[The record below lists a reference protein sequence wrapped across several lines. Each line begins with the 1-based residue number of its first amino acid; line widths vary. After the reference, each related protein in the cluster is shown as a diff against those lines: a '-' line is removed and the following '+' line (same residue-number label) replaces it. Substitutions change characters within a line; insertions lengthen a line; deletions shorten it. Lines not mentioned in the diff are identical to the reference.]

1 MKQDVLEPGATYH
14 IFNRGNNKENLFIEH
29 KNYDHFLKLMLK
41 HILPV
46 ANVYAYCLLKN
57 HFHLLIGIKE
67 KEELP
72 NKYKEKPYL
81 AFSNFFNAYTKS
93 INKMYSRTGSLFQE
107 HLKRKRVENES
118 YLIKLI
124 AYIHL
129 NPVKHQFTPDYKKYK
144 YSSFQS
150 YISGKKSNLDR
161 EFIFTYINPEDFEY
175 WHDEKKIESEE
186 LLNFLIGSE

>member
-14 IFNRGNNKENLFIEH
+14 IFNRGNNKENLFVEP

-107 HLKRKRVENES
+107 HLNRKRVENES

-129 NPVKHQFTPDYKKYK
+129 NPVKHQFTSDYKKYK

-161 EFIFTYINPEDFEY
+161 EFIFMYINPEDFEY
-175 WHDEKKIESEE
+175 WHDEKRIESEE
-186 LLNFLIGSE
+186 LLNFLNGSE

>member
-14 IFNRGNNKENLFIEH
+14 IFNRGNNKENLFIELE
-29 KNYDHFLKLMLK
+29 NYDHFLKLMIK
-41 HILPV
+41 HILPI

-72 NKYKEKPYL
+72 DKYKEKTYL

-93 INKMYSRTGSLFQE
+93 INKRYSRTGSLFQE

-129 NPVKHQFTPDYKKYK
+129 NPVKHQFTSDYKKYK

-161 EFIFTYINPEDFEY
+161 EFIFKYINPEDFEY
-175 WHDEKKIESEE
+175 WHDEKRIESEE